1 LTSRWQISAGEITG
15 WLTPL
20 LYAFAVLASAWVLH
34 DARRR
39 LFPRYA
45 VAAWTL
51 FTLLYAHIV
60 LPLYLIA
67 RTFKPR
73 PHANEDDPQTTA
85 TEETARAALVET
97 DEAALAAVGPPGHT
111 ETDAAGL
118 KETGTAGLKETGAA
132 GLKEPGA
139 VELEANGA
147 AGLGETVATGVS
159 AASGETTDDSGEQ
172 IASRP
177 KTPRFRRRLKLYAPP
192 LVYAAALLCAGA
204 IYFYRDYHSF
214 DAHLARAASARLLYR
229 RDIAIREY
237 RAALRLADD
246 AHTRKLLAVQ
256 LAEDKQTEAALA
268 EFRAAE
274 RGGEPDEMIP
284 YRVASALDAL
294 GRAGEAADEYR
305 KFLRSGLCTRPSPDA
320 ACAEAAA
327 RVR

>member
-51 FTLLYAHIV
+51 FTLFYAHIV

-97 DEAALAAVGPPGHT
+97 DEAALVAVGHPGHT

-118 KETGTAGLKETGAA
+118 KETGAA
-132 GLKEPGA
+132 GLEEPGA

-147 AGLGETVATGVS
+147 AGLGENAAAGVS
-159 AASGETTDDSGEQ
+159 ATSGETTDESGEQ
-172 IASRP
+172 IASRS

>member
-1 LTSRWQISAGEITG
+1 MPLAKTSPSSRNAELTSRWQISAGEITG
-15 WLTPL
+15 WLAPL

-39 LFPRYA
+39 RFPPYA

-51 FTLLYAHIV
+51 ATLCYPHIV

-73 PHANEDDPQTTA
+73 PHANEDAPQTNA
-85 TEETARAALVET
+85 TEETGRADPGETGAAALVAT
-97 DEAALAAVGPPGHT
+97 SAAEHT
-111 ETDAAGL
+111 ETNAAGL
-118 KETGTAGLKETGAA
+118 KEI
-132 GLKEPGA
+132 GA
-139 VELEANGA
+139 VELEATGA
-147 AGLGETVATGVS
+147 VGPVEIVATGVS
-159 AASGETTDDSGEQ
+159 PASGETTDESGEL

-177 KTPRFRRRLKLYAPP
+177 ETPRLRRRLKLYAPS
-192 LVYAAALLCAGA
+192 LVYASALLFAGA

-214 DAHLARAASARLLYR
+214 DAHLARAASARLLNR
-229 RDIAIREY
+229 RDLAIREY

-284 YRVASALDAL
+284 YRVATALDAL
-294 GRAGEAADEYR
+294 GRADEAADEYR
-305 KFLRSGLCTRPSPDA
+305 KFLRSSLCTRPSPDA

-327 RVR
+327 RIR